1 MYLVT
6 YKLHQI
12 VSASNIRGV
21 DIGREWTYKFPRQI
35 NGQRFSSED
44 ENSTVR

>member
-1 MYLVT
+1 MYFVT

-35 NGQRFSSED
+35 DVNGFPAKMRIQP
-44 ENSTVR
+44 